1 MSSVRE
7 QILQAVFAKVEA
19 VRAALEWATAE
30 RNPSDPLGDDRLN
43 ALVMFD
49 GGLLDPRGLTGGVEE
64 GEVEFSIGLIIRE
77 KESAGLSKEALIDAG
92 FVAVMDALLDPAD
105 IQLGGLVE
113 MIEARGGSDPVYG
126 RTEKGARVV
135 GGLVMDFSAR
145 FLTRE
150 GDASQV
156 GP

>member
-7 QILQAVFAKVEA
+7 QIFQAVFAKIVA
-19 VRAALEWATAE
+19 VRDALEWATAV
-30 RNPSDPLGDDRLN
+30 RNPSEPLGDDQLN
-43 ALVMFD
+43 ALFMQD
-49 GGLLDPRGLTGGVEE
+49 GGLLDPRGLSGGVQED
-64 GEVEFSIGLIIRE
+64 EVEFSIGLLVRE
-77 KESAGLSKEALIDAG
+77 KESAGLGKEALVDAG
-92 FVAVMDALLDPAD
+92 FVAVMNALLDPSD

-126 RTEKGARVV
+126 RAKEGARVI

>member
-7 QILQAVFAKVEA
+7 QVLQAVFAKIEA
-19 VRAALEWATAE
+19 VRVALEWTTAV
-30 RNPSDPLGDDRLN
+30 RNPSDPLGDDQLN

-49 GGLLDPRGLTGGVEE
+49 GGLLDPRGLSGGVQED
-64 GEVEFSIGLIIRE
+64 EVEFSIGLIIRE
-77 KESAGLSKEALIDAG
+77 KESEGVAKEALIDAG
-92 FVAVMDALLDPAD
+92 FVAVMDALLDRND

-126 RTEKGARVV
+126 RAEKGARVV
-135 GGLVMDFSAR
+135 GGMVMDFSAR
-145 FLTRE
+145 FLARE

>member
-7 QILQAVFAKVEA
+7 QVLQAVLAKVEGVKAALSWVTA
-19 VRAALEWATAE
+19 VR
-30 RNPSDPLGDDRLN
+30 NPRDPLGDDQLN
-43 ALVMFD
+43 ALVLFD
-49 GGLLDPRGLTGGVEE
+49 GGLLDPRGLSGGVQED
-64 GEVEFSIGLIIRE
+64 EVEFSVGLIVRE
-77 KESAGLSKEALIDAG
+77 KESEGLTAEALIDAG
-92 FVAVMDALLDPAD
+92 FVAIMDALLDPDD

-113 MIEARGGSDPVYG
+113 CIDPRGGSDPVYG
-126 RTEKGARVV
+126 RAEKGARVV

-145 FLTRE
+145 FMTRE